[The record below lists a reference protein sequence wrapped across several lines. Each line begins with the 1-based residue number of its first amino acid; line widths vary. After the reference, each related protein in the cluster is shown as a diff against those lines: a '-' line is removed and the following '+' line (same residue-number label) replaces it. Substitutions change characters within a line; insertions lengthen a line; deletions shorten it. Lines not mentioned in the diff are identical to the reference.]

1 MPPSTHRQQRTPSA
15 TGRDPEPEQA
25 ADGEDRGSAPPA
37 GGAPQP
43 NPGRRP
49 VGPDAE
55 REGGG
60 VEVAILGRTFRIACA
75 PEEETQVRE
84 AVDYLDAKMREIR
97 DSGKVV
103 GHERIAI
110 MAALN
115 ITHELLTL
123 RLSD

>member
-1 MPPSTHRQQRTPSA
+1 M
-15 TGRDPEPEQA
+15 
-25 ADGEDRGSAPPA
+25 
-37 GGAPQP
+37 
-43 NPGRRP
+43 
-49 VGPDAE
+49 
-55 REGGG
+55 
-60 VEVAILGRTFRIACA
+60 EVAILGRTFRIACA

-97 DSGKVV
+97 DGGKVV

-123 RLSD
+123 RLSDGFDMGSFKRRMRQMTAAVDEAMSAQDQLF